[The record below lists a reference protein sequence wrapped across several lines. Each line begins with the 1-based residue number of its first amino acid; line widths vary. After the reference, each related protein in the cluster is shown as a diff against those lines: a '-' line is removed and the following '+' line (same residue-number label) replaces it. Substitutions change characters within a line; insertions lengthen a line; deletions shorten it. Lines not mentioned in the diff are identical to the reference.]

1 MTALRE
7 GNIVL
12 RAELFPRSTSSDLPH
27 RSFVPL
33 AANPPARPPAATP
46 DHPLATLVAL
56 SLSPSSSFSLCLS
69 FSLAVASLFAAFHEA
84 QHLPV
89 VTKKSSNHPRRS
101 SGGLSF
107 ALLLLGWVP
116 REREERLVENARR
129 ERIAT
134 EGGRKG
140 ERGARYTG
148 CKANR
153 AREGETERR
162 RVAEEDEGGRSEV
175 RGRKTVRGC
184 RGGTN
189 GGRRR
194 VGRVG
199 GRRGVG
205 REGRRTRRV

>member
-27 RSFVPL
+27 WSLSSLSPS
-33 AANPPARPPAATP
+33 AATP
-46 DHPLATLVAL
+46 DHPRTL
-56 SLSPSSSFSLCLS
+56 LCPLS
-69 FSLAVASLFAAFHEA
+69 FYLSAASFFAAFHEA

-107 ALLLLGWVP
+107 ALLLLGWISPSPARVGREAR
-116 REREERLVENARR
+116 RERQSR

-140 ERGARYTG
+140 ERGARYSG
-148 CKANR
+148 CEANGAR
-153 AREGETERR
+153 EREGELQKRR
-162 RVAEEDEGGRSEV
+162 GRGRDRSEV
-175 RGRKTVRGC
+175 RGRKT
-184 RGGTN
+184 T
-189 GGRRR
+189 R
-194 VGRVG
+194 VGVEEYERDREDG
-199 GRRGVG
+199 G
-205 REGRRTRRV
+205 REGTRRV